1 MYVSELELEE
11 FRSYRRLELQLEP
24 AGLRLVGDNASGKS
38 TLLEAIA
45 MLATT
50 RSTRTSA
57 ERELINWRSGEELGV
72 PPFAR
77 ARGAI
82 QRRDRAVEVEL
93 ALQLDPNRL
102 THVKKSIRLNGRA
115 ARAMDA
121 VGSLNAVLFSP
132 EDIDLISGSPG
143 GRRRYLD
150 LTISQFDSRYLRALS
165 RYSRVLEQRNSLLK
179 SLAGSGVGARSR
191 SAAEQLSF
199 WDAELVAHGAVIIT
213 RRLVTVDRLA
223 ALAGERFAKLAARDD
238 LVVGYAS
245 TVLVPEEQRAT
256 AKEFSELQAVVVRN
270 FERALEE
277 SRSDEFRRGATLVG
291 PHRDDLTFSL
301 GQLDVGLYGSRGQQ
315 RLVVVALKLAITSL
329 MTDIVGEPPVLL
341 LDDVLSELDA
351 NHRAWVLETAAKAGA
366 QVIVTATDAELLRQ
380 PALAHLPAARVTAG
394 SIQRLSLE

>member
-223 ALAGERFAKLAARDD
+223 ALTGERFAKLAARDD

-256 AKEFSELQAVVVRN
+256 AKEFGELQAVVVRN

-301 GQLDVGLYGSRGQQ
+301 GQFDVGLYGSRGQQ

-329 MTDIVGEPPVLL
+329 MTDIVGERPVLL

>member
-256 AKEFSELQAVVVRN
+256 AKEFGELQAVVVRN

-329 MTDIVGEPPVLL
+329 MTDIVGERPVLL

>member
-256 AKEFSELQAVVVRN
+256 AKEFGELQAVVVRN